1 MRAPDFWERDHGL
14 LPRLLWP
21 AAAVYAAAGA
31 LRRRI
36 GPRGSVEVPV
46 VCVGNLVAGGAGK
59 TPVAISLALHL
70 MDADLRPHF
79 LSRGY
84 GGRERGP
91 LRVDRDRHDHR
102 AVGDEPLLLAEIAPT
117 WVGRDRLATA
127 RAAVGAGADLLLL
140 DDGFQNPR
148 LAKDLS
154 LVVVDAAYGFG
165 NGRVIPAGPLREPV
179 QTGLAR
185 ADAVVLLG
193 EGSAPPLP
201 PDLPVLRARLAPA
214 PSTERLVGHDILAF
228 AGIGRPAK
236 FFNMLRDVG
245 CRLVETLAFPDHHRY
260 GPDEVMALC
269 ERAQRV
275 GAVPVTTA
283 KDRVRL
289 PPEARPMVET
299 VEVLVEWRDV
309 AALNAL
315 LAPVLRAVQEPAAR
329 TGFPV

>member
-1 MRAPDFWERDHGL
+1 MRAPDFWEQDEGL
-14 LPRLLWP
+14 LPRLLSP
-21 AAAVYAAAGA
+21 TAALYAAAGA

-36 GPRGSVEVPV
+36 VRSGSVEVPV

-70 MDADLRPHF
+70 MEAGHRPHF

-84 GGRERGP
+84 GGREHGP

-102 AVGDEPLLLAEIAPT
+102 AVGDEPLLLADIAPA

-127 RAAVGAGADLLLL
+127 RSAAAAGADLLVL
-140 DDGFQNPR
+140 DDGFQDPR

-165 NGRVIPAGPLREPV
+165 NGRVIPAGPLREPAS
-179 QTGLAR
+179 TGLAR

-193 EGSAPPLP
+193 QGSGPFLP
-201 PDLPVLRARLAPA
+201 PALPVLRARLAPA
-214 PSTERLVGHDILAF
+214 PSVERLRGRDVLAF

-236 FFNMLRDVG
+236 FFDMLRDVG
-245 CRLVETLAFPDHHRY
+245 CRLMETAAFPDHHRY
-260 GPDEVMALC
+260 RPEEVMALC
-269 ERAQRV
+269 ERARRV

-289 PPEARPMVET
+289 PPEARRMVET
-299 VEVLVEWRDV
+299 VEVLVEWKDV
-309 AALNAL
+309 AALDGL
-315 LAPVLRAVQEPAAR
+315 LAPLSTA
-329 TGFPV
+329 GSL